1 MSSLQRDNRIK
12 GLIRC
17 ESCTESFALRGQLN
31 RHRKTHTKPY
41 RCDHCTAGFALR
53 SDLNRHKAKHGG
65 RADTKFYCA
74 WPGCH
79 FKGTWRR
86 DNLLKHLRKPHGGK
100 NVTEQVRAAYEKGLE
115 EQKKATD
122 RLSFMKA
129 VQSGHIP
136 TVRQLL
142 LFGADIAV
150 RNDTGK
156 TSLHV
161 ATLNGDV
168 EMIQEL
174 LGKGIDIEAKD
185 DDNMAALYYAARTGN
200 EATLRILV
208 RHGAGA
214 SIIERTASGTRCRRG
229 YTGQGPNDC
238 TIPGC

>member
-1 MSSLQRDNRIK
+1 M
-12 GLIRC
+12 
-17 ESCTESFALRGQLN
+17 
-31 RHRKTHTKPY
+31 
-41 RCDHCTAGFALR
+41 
-53 SDLNRHKAKHGG
+53 
-65 RADTKFYCA
+65 
-74 WPGCH
+74 
-79 FKGTWRR
+79 
-86 DNLLKHLRKPHGGK
+86 KHLRKPHGGK

-185 DDNMAALYYAARTGN
+185 DDNMAALHYAARTGN

-214 SIIERTASGTRCRRG
+214 SIIENKKGDTMLHDVSRSGNEGIVRLLVHRLVELDADVDTLDKDQTTALYRAAENGHSAVVWS
-229 YTGQGPNDC
+229 
-238 TIPGC
+238 IV